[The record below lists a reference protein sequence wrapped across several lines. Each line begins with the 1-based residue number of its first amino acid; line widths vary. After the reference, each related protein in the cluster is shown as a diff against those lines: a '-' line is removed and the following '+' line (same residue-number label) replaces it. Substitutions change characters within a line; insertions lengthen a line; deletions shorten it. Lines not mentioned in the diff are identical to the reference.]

1 MDWLNYSDLLRLM
14 IKNKDYKLSMMRK
27 NQRSKNMFNIH
38 VNISISA
45 YLFKF
50 VVDDTK
56 VKGNRRN
63 KEGLLL
69 MMFTCN
75 VC

>member
-1 MDWLNYSDLLRLM
+1 
-14 IKNKDYKLSMMRK
+14 
-27 NQRSKNMFNIH
+27 MFNIH